1 MPAHLFIFIRCFH
14 SFSQSCSPRALM
26 TPLNCEH
33 NFCWESRGAAVGSKK
48 RNQCWHHWSHVMSA
62 NVNKRGV
69 AHRSTWF
76 FFKFRQMKRMFEVSD
91 YYLVSRCGGSSLSCS
106 DDKHDIIL
114 ACVWWKRHLC
124 RNTHHFY
131 LNGPLMVCIYAEL
144 KLPLLTAGCWK
155 ENGLKLSCCS
165 HGYWCWATICCNTGW
180 KPHGFCRS
188 WCLIVG

>member
-26 TPLNCEH
+26 ASLNCEH

-48 RNQCWHHWSHVMSA
+48 RKESRDHMWCQQMWINEEWHTEA
-62 NVNKRGV
+62 R
-69 AHRSTWF
+69 
-76 FFKFRQMKRMFEVSD
+76 
-91 YYLVSRCGGSSLSCS
+91 GSSSNS
-106 DDKHDIIL
+106 DRWSACLRFQTIIWCHAVVGALYRAQMTNMTIL

-144 KLPLLTAGCWK
+144 KLPLLTAGYWR

-165 HGYWCWATICCNTGW
+165 HGYWCWAT
-180 KPHGFCRS
+180 
-188 WCLIVG
+188 